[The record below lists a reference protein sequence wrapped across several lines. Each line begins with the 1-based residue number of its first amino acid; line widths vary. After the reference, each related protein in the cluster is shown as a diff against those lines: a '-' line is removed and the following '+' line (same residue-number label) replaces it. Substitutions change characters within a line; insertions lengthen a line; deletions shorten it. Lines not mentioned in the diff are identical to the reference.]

1 MISSTSASTILHNG
15 KVKTSSGFSTAI
27 AIAGNKI
34 VAVGEDK
41 DMEPL
46 KAANTCVIDLKG
58 RTVIPGLN
66 DSHLHLIRGGLN
78 YNLELRW
85 DGVKSLADAL
95 NMLKA
100 QVAVTPAP
108 QWVRVVGGWCEYQFK
123 EKRLPTLDEINAIA
137 PETPVFL
144 LHLYDRALL
153 NRAALKACGFDRNT
167 PEPPGGEIQRDGGG
181 NPTGLLIAK
190 PNAMILYA
198 TLSKGPKLAFN
209 DQCNSTRHFMRELN
223 RLAVTSVID
232 AGGGYQNYPD
242 DYAVINELHKNNQMT
257 VRIAYNLFTQR
268 PKAEKQDFEKWIEST
283 KIGAGD
289 RFLRLNG
296 AGEMLVYSAADFE
309 DFREPRT
316 ELALG
321 MQSEL
326 SDVVETLVKARW
338 PFRLHATYNET
349 IDKALD
355 AFEVVNEKI
364 PFDNLRW
371 FFDHAETISDKNIER
386 VQSLGGGIAV
396 QHRMAFQGEY
406 FQARYGKDST
416 RTTPPINKM
425 LAVNLPV
432 GGGTDA
438 TRVASFNPFVALK
451 WLVTGETVGGT
462 KLYDADNLLEREEAL
477 KLFTEGSAWFSNEE
491 SLKGKLETGYLADLA
506 VLSKDYFTIA
516 DNEIDNLTSILT
528 IVDGNIVY
536 ASDEFRQYAPPNLPV
551 SPSWSPV
558 NHSSISAARS
568 EASDANNKEHL
579 HQMHRENY
587 CQHSILSE
595 LKTMLRPNQWFGNDC
610 DCFAF

>member
-1 MISSTSASTILHNG
+1 MISSTSASTILYSG
-15 KVKTSSGFSTAI
+15 KIKTPSGFSTAI
-27 AIAGNKI
+27 AISGNKI

-41 DMEPL
+41 DMERL
-46 KAANTCVIDLKG
+46 KAVNTCVIDLKG
-58 RTVIPGLN
+58 RTIIPGLN

-100 QVAVTPAP
+100 QVAIAPAP

-167 PEPPGGEIQRDGGG
+167 PEPPGGEIQRDGAG

-198 TLSKGPKLAFN
+198 TLSKGPKLAFD

-223 RLAVTSVID
+223 RLGVTSVID

-242 DYAVINELHKNNQMT
+242 DYEVINELHKNNQMT

-268 PKAEKQDFEKWIEST
+268 PKAEKQDFERWIEST

-309 DFREPRT
+309 DFREPRA
-316 ELALG
+316 ELALS

-338 PFRLHATYNET
+338 TFRLHATYNET

-355 AFEVVNEKI
+355 AFEVVNEKV
-364 PFDNLRW
+364 PFDSLRW

-406 FQARYGKDST
+406 FQARYGKDSPL
-416 RTTPPINKM
+416 TTPPIKKM
-425 LAVNLPV
+425 LAMDLPV

-438 TRVASFNPFVALK
+438 TRVVSFNPFVALK
-451 WLVTGETVGGT
+451 WLVTGKTVGGT

-491 SLKGKLETGYLADLA
+491 SLKGKLEAGYLADLA
-506 VLSKDYFTIA
+506 VLSKDYFTVA
-516 DNEIDNLTSILT
+516 DNEIDYLESVLT

-536 ASDEFRQYAPPNLPV
+536 ASDEFRQYGPAPLPV

-558 NHSSISAARS
+558 KNRSISAARI
-568 EASDANNKEHL
+568 EAAGGNKEYL
-579 HQMHRENY
+579 HQMHGANY
-587 CQHSILSE
+587 CLHSILSE

-610 DCFAF
+610 DCFVF